1 MTTSFPHQTR
11 SASTPARLS
20 SRSATDIPARSA
32 ATAADDRA
40 TASPTSR
47 LSARWN
53 ADWAQICRSRR
64 VAARLQQALS
74 EVVTFRTL
82 DELLD
87 RCGRDRNVPMAEA
100 DQVLARVVAL
110 AATDDDAARVV
121 VQRILPGIVNVA
133 ARRSRQSA
141 GDRQA
146 LFDELMSA
154 LWVLVRTFPL
164 ERRPAKIAVNLL
176 RDAEYMTCVRPY
188 RLRSVDTVPLD
199 HQLERPGHLDARLLD
214 EFIDPTDEVVDL
226 LAMGKAAGLADSD
239 LRLLSELH
247 VRGRRVDDLATE
259 LGVTA
264 RTIRNRRHA
273 AIAGLSAV
281 VAAA

>member
-1 MTTSFPHQTR
+1 MTSSFPLPTPCP
-11 SASTPARLS
+11 STASRAGF
-20 SRSATDIPARSA
+20 TDDRCRFAL
-32 ATAADDRA
+32 TEADDR
-40 TASPTSR
+40 TPSTPTSR

-53 ADWAQICRSRR
+53 AEWAQICRSRR
-64 VAARLQQALS
+64 VAARLRQALA
-74 EVVTFRTL
+74 EIVTFHTL
-82 DELLD
+82 DDLLD
-87 RCGRDRNVPMAEA
+87 RCGRDRSVPMAEA
-100 DQVLARVVAL
+100 DEVLAHVVAL
-110 AATDDDAARVV
+110 GATDDDAARVV

-154 LWVLVRTFPL
+154 LWELVRTYPL
-164 ERRPAKIAVNLL
+164 DRRPTKIAVNLL

-199 HQLERPGHLDARLLD
+199 HQLDRPAQLDARLLG

-226 LAMGKAAGLADSD
+226 LALGKAAGLADSD

-247 VRGRRVDDLATE
+247 VRGRRVDDLAYE
-259 LGVTA
+259 LGVTS

-273 AIAGLSAV
+273 AIAGLTAV